1 MDYYDYL
8 LVLILL
14 FFVVSLGNITAYNY
28 YFYQIEGFSLEKE
41 TKIIGKT
48 RSYINAKQN
57 GKWYKVAGEYKIN
70 YIGLKYSE
78 RFWSHC

>member
-1 MDYYDYL
+1 MDYSDYL

-28 YFYQIEGFSLEKE
+28 YFHQREGFNLEKE
-41 TKIIGKT
+41 TKIIGQT
-48 RSYINAKQN
+48 RSYINAKQYC
-57 GKWYKVAGEYKIN
+57 KWYKVAGESKIY

-78 RFWSHC
+78 RF